1 MAKTA
6 NLYFKYSVQ
15 FMVITNLFVL
25 FAGILMNPGIPQVV
39 IDRIL
44 KEQMGKGEEGDHSDE
59 EEHDIESG
67 GNRKKKKE

>member
-1 MAKTA
+1 
-6 NLYFKYSVQ
+6 
-15 FMVITNLFVL
+15 
-25 FAGILMNPGIPQVV
+25 MNPGIPQVV